1 MKSPTISS
9 AIAAAVIETA
19 IGCGASR
26 DELGSDCAGPV
37 SPEPWAIERLY
48 DLWETAM
55 RATRLVALPIR
66 VGKAA
71 HFARYGA
78 FGIALYVSAN
88 MDVALRRLCRYHDLV
103 TDSGQWQM
111 RIERRV
117 VVMSW
122 NREGDRRL
130 GLRVANEQMLA
141 AFVSVARAL
150 SPRPVPVR
158 EVRLRHPLPLG
169 AHDEHA
175 THFGIS
181 PRTGCDEDAIVL
193 DVSYLDAPIIGCDPH
208 VESFVMAQVDAAL
221 GARTARGGTASS
233 VARIIA
239 ETLADGIP
247 TIEQIAGQLE
257 TSERTLRRRLADDG
271 TTFDDV
277 VIGLQRERAVG
288 LLAGPSPLRDIAMA
302 VGFRDAS
309 TFTRAFRRWTGKT
322 PSEARRRL
330 SK

>member
-1 MKSPTISS
+1 VKGPTISS
-9 AIAAAVIETA
+9 AIGAAVIETA

-26 DELGSDCAGPV
+26 DALIGSDPV
-37 SPEPWAIERLY
+37 SPEPWAIDRLY

-111 RIERRV
+111 RTERSV

-122 NREGDRRL
+122 NREGERRL

-141 AFVSVARAL
+141 AFVNVARAL
-150 SPRPVPVR
+150 SPRHVPIR
-158 EVRLRHPLPLG
+158 EVRLRHRVPG

-181 PRTGCDEDAIVL
+181 PTMDCDEDAVVL

-208 VESFVMAQVDAAL
+208 VESFVMAQVDTAL

-233 VARIIA
+233 VARLIA

-271 TTFDDV
+271 TTFEDV
-277 VIGLQRERAVG
+277 VIGLQRERALG